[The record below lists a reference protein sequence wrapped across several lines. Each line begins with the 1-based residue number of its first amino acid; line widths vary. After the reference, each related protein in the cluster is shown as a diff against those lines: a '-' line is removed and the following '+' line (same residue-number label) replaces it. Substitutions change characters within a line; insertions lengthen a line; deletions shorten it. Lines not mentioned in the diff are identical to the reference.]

1 MIIIQRRYAEFIGK
15 SAYVYLYYMVCLLKF
30 NPEKQQIK
38 ILTDCC
44 KNNLADGACLLVKKS
59 TIAIFDTFKTRKN
72 KFTGEA
78 KRQRGIIA
86 HLATEQNPELRT
98 RTSIAHAIARQ
109 HGILWQNIYS
119 GIFRDLD
126 EVLIPAGVVREGGRL
141 PLRRGPKALQ
151 LEGVPF
157 YELTDTGILVA
168 SSIEELSDNRMKLL
182 HSYISSLSASDS
194 DSKVMKESMLFLI
207 LVAPS
212 FVSKIINEYIYAY
225 STGEIDSIAPLDI
238 KKMRSVIVKQI
249 SVEKELVEA
258 VMTMQQDQRELVT
271 SFFKVLT

>member
-1 MIIIQRRYAEFIGK
+1 MHQ
-15 SAYVYLYYMVCLLKF
+15 LKYSKTTV
-30 NPEKQQIK
+30 EIS
-38 ILTDCC
+38 
-44 KNNLADGACLLVKKS
+44 LADGAYLQVKKS

-86 HLATEQNPELRT
+86 HLATEQSPDLRT
-98 RTSIAHAIARQ
+98 RTSIAHAIAKQ

-168 SSIEELSDNRMKLL
+168 
-182 HSYISSLSASDS
+182 
-194 DSKVMKESMLFLI
+194 
-207 LVAPS
+207 PS

-225 STGEIDSIAPLDI
+225 STGTIDSIAPLDI
-238 KKMRSVIVKQI
+238 KKLRSVISKQI

-258 VMTMQQDQRELVT
+258 VITMQQDQREIVT
-271 SFFKVLT
+271 NFFKVLT

>member
-1 MIIIQRRYAEFIGK
+1 
-15 SAYVYLYYMVCLLKF
+15 LKD
-30 NPEKQQIK
+30 E
-38 ILTDCC
+38 
-44 KNNLADGACLLVKKS
+44 KS

-86 HLATEQNPELRT
+86 HLATEQSPELRT
-98 RTSIAHAIARQ
+98 RTSIAHAIAKQ

-126 EVLIPAGVVREGGRL
+126 EVLIPAGVVKEGGRL

-157 YELTDTGILVA
+157 YELTDAGMLVA
-168 SSIEELSDNRMKLL
+168 SAVEELGDKRMKLL
-182 HSYISSLSASDS
+182 ESYVSSLPAGDTSSRA
-194 DSKVMKESMLFLI
+194 MKEGMLFLI
-207 LVAPS
+207 TAAPL
-212 FVSKIINEYIYAY
+212 FVTKIISEYIYAY
-225 STGEIDSIAPLDI
+225 STGAIDSIAPLDA
-238 KKMRSVIVKQI
+238 KKLKSVIANQI

-258 VMTMQQDQRELVT
+258 FMAMQANDRDLVRN
-271 SFFKVLT
+271 FFKVLT